1 MTPLDGN
8 AIAGVLQEV
17 FGRDVT
23 AGDYSCRTCGRTGY
37 VAELAVY
44 PNGPGIVGRC
54 RSCDAVL
61 LMITERQGWY
71 CVDSGGLS

>member
-8 AIAGVLQEV
+8 AIAAVLHEL
-17 FGRDVT
+17 FGREVT
-23 AGDYSCRTCGRTGY
+23 ASGYACQTCGSTGY

-54 RSCDAVL
+54 RSCDTIL
-61 LMITERQGWY
+61 LMITERKGRY

>member
-1 MTPLDGN
+1 MTPVDGN
-8 AIAGVLQEV
+8 AIAGLLQDL

-23 AGDYSCRTCGRTGY
+23 AGGYACQDCGRTGY

-61 LMITERQGWY
+61 LMITERQGRY

>member
-8 AIAGVLQEV
+8 AIAGLLQEL

-23 AGDYSCRTCGRTGY
+23 ATGFACHGCGRTGY

-44 PNGPGIVGRC
+44 PDGPGVVGRC
-54 RSCDAVL
+54 QTCDAVL
-61 LMITERQGWY
+61 LMITERQGWC
-71 CVDSGGLS
+71 CVDSAGLS